1 MKIIVFWEENI
12 MRFLADLIP
21 QLKIKSLSL
30 QMKKPHSK
38 TGNEF
43 LRKYGLMAKS
53 M

>member
-1 MKIIVFWEENI
+1 MKIIVLRGENI

-21 QLKIKSLSL
+21 QLRIKPLSL
-30 QMKKPHSK
+30 QMKKTNSK

-43 LRKYGLMAKS
+43 LRKYGLMSKS